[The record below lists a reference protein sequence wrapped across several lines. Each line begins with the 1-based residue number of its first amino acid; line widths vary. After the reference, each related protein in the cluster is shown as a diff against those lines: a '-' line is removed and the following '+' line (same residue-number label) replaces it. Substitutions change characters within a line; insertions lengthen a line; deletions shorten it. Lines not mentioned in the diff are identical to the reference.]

1 MSEEKNRLMQELIEL
16 KKELQKMREP
26 TIISPQASQAPMQK
40 TVKEATIKTISP
52 SQTANESGI
61 LSLPKTPNVIMGV
74 VKDSARRILP
84 NIIITLKDQKGVPI
98 RALKTNKLGQFA
110 SATALPNGTYL
121 LEVEDPLKR
130 YIFDVAQIT
139 LSGKVFLPIEI
150 IAKGEKEIMREKLTK
165 EIFGNANI

>member
-1 MSEEKNRLMQELIEL
+1 MSEERNRLMQELIEL

-26 TIISPQASQAPMQK
+26 ILITPQTPRPAPQN
-40 TVKEATIKTISP
+40 TAREATIKSISP
-52 SQTANESGI
+52 GQTASESGI
-61 LSLPKTPNVIMGV
+61 LSLPKAPNVIMGV

-110 SATALPNGTYL
+110 SATALSNGTYL

-130 YIFDVAQIT
+130 YIFDIAQIT

-150 IAKGEKEIMREKLTK
+150 IAKGEKEIMREKLAK
-165 EIFGNANI
+165 ELFGSANI